1 MNYIF
6 FRYAE
11 ILLNFAEAQ
20 NEVGGPESSL
30 EGLSVRGVLTELR
43 GRVGQV
49 PVPTDISDTKEKM
62 RERIYNERGV
72 ELCFEE
78 HRWYDVLSWHK
89 GVEYF
94 NKDIYGIR
102 VVKNTDGTF
111 TYSRE
116 KYETPTFKE
125 HMHLYPI
132 PNNEVYKSAVLE
144 QNPGWK

>member
-30 EGLSVRGVLTELR
+30 EGLSVRDVLTELR

-62 RERIYNERGV
+62 RESIYN
-72 ELCFEE
+72 
-78 HRWYDVLSWHK
+78 
-89 GVEYF
+89 
-94 NKDIYGIR
+94 
-102 VVKNTDGTF
+102 
-111 TYSRE
+111 
-116 KYETPTFKE
+116 
-125 HMHLYPI
+125 
-132 PNNEVYKSAVLE
+132 
-144 QNPGWK
+144 